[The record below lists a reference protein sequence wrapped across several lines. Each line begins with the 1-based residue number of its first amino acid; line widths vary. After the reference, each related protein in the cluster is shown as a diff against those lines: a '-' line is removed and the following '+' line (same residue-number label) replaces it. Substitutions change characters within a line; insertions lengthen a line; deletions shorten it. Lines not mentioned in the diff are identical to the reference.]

1 MVRGGSAAIKT
12 CASPVSES
20 SRGAQRSPEN
30 SFTKNKKLK
39 KSARGYTPARA
50 VREPPPP
57 PLVPPVTYG
66 AERDEAIRYMNNW
79 QAGYLES
86 LGDGSEPPDSPQ
98 HRHDTALAFPCAPST
113 PAPGPQPPTL
123 STGAI
128 ATLRADVIR
137 RGLAGEFDPTSPP
150 VAYSHFL
157 PPPPPPPNRRLNL
170 TVTLQLISIDR
181 YPLGDG
187 AGPRLTVS
195 DGAHTAE
202 AVLTPD
208 SGYAERWIDAER
220 PDRLRPLDCFTVD
233 SAAIAL
239 LADTECIFS
248 LYINSHENG
257 TLRPVRYARAI
268 GEPIPVPHIHL
279 GAALPSPAAPH
290 RG

>member
-1 MVRGGSAAIKT
+1 
-12 CASPVSES
+12 
-20 SRGAQRSPEN
+20 
-30 SFTKNKKLK
+30 
-39 KSARGYTPARA
+39 
-50 VREPPPP
+50 
-57 PLVPPVTYG
+57 
-66 AERDEAIRYMNNW
+66 MNNW

-208 SGYAERWIDAER
+208 SGYAERWINAER

-233 SAAIAL
+233 SAAVAL